1 MGSSVLIFQMRE
13 LSLREQKAPG
23 GGHTARAETCTWWAL
38 ITALFCLPLEVT
50 VRGSC
55 NDLENPTGQSSSPPP
70 ATSGVTLQEY
80 HNLSEHPFYLQIGV
94 ISLPPCLGGFMIRG
108 EAPSTV
114 PRAQWACKEMLWV
127 PFLQR
132 QECATV
138 RAPSSTPSTK
148 GKSRSFLTTLWP
160 E

>member
-38 ITALFCLPLEVT
+38 IATLFCLPLEVT

-70 ATSGVTLQEY
+70 ATSGVTLQES

-94 ISLPPCLGGFMIRG
+94 ISLPPCLGEFMIRG

-114 PRAQWACKEMLWV
+114 PRAQWHAKRCSGYH
-127 PFLQR
+127 FYR
-132 QECATV
+132 
-138 RAPSSTPSTK
+138 
-148 GKSRSFLTTLWP
+148 GKSVPRSEPHPAPPLRRARADHS
-160 E
+160 